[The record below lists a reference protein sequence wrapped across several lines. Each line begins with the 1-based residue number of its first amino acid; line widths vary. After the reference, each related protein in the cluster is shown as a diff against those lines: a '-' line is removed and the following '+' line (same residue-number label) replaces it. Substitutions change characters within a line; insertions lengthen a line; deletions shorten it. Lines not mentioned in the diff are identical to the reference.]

1 MNKFALIAHRVTIG
15 LMAVAVVAVTIDGFA
30 QSYAGLYG
38 WAIEHGLTGWK
49 AMSFPLLVDAFILIG
64 ELGLF
69 ALALEGHRV
78 TKDKRLSWV
87 DLAVPV
93 GIAVVGWSVSL
104 AFNVG
109 HVDHELS
116 DQLTAAV
123 PPVASMVGLF
133 VLLRTLHRLI
143 GRTSTSTD
151 QVDAV
156 KVVVEQL
163 VPDEIDQPELTAGD
177 LVEAG
182 LDLGDEE
189 ILAGLAAAWNL
200 VDLAQPD
207 EGVGDE
213 EPAGHEP
220 VVDLG
225 SAVRLAKANGMS
237 QRDLMEAFD
246 LNRYR
251 VRKLLKSTQPELV
264 SPSSNGSSD

>member
-1 MNKFALIAHRVTIG
+1 MNKFAQIAHRATLG
-15 LMAVAVVAVTIDGFA
+15 LMAVAVVGVTLDGFA
-30 QSYAGLYG
+30 QSWAGLYG
-38 WAIEHGLTGWK
+38 WAIEHGLNEWK
-49 AMSFPLLVDAFILIG
+49 ALSFPMLVDAFILIG

-69 ALALEGHRV
+69 ALALEGHRI

-93 GIAVVGWSVSL
+93 GIAAVGWSVSL

-109 HVDHELS
+109 HVKHELS
-116 DQLTAAV
+116 NQLTAAV

-143 GRTSTSTD
+143 GRTSSTGGD
-151 QVDAV
+151 PAAAEIL
-156 KVVVEQL
+156 VEQL
-163 VPDEIDQPELTAGD
+163 VADEIAPPELAAGD
-177 LVEAG
+177 DAETA

-189 ILAGLAAAWNL
+189 ILAEVAAAWNL
-200 VDLAQPD
+200 DDFAQAN

-213 EPAGHEP
+213 EPAGQEP

-225 SAVRLAKANGMS
+225 SAVRSAKANGMS
-237 QRDLMEAFD
+237 HRELMEAFN